1 MTSITIA
8 IAMTTVVFF
17 LFPATRLFSAIGTL
31 ILAYLYP
38 LVFASIAAVALA
50 GFAYYHWSQA
60 SRQ

>member
-31 ILAYLYP
+31 ILTYLYP
-38 LVFASIAAVALA
+38 VVFACLAVMIFT
-50 GFAYYHWSQA
+50 GYGYYYWKKT
-60 SRQ
+60 